1 MSREAMEEKVPFSRP
16 SAAAVLDR
24 LVESHPGPAL
34 IVGQGIRV
42 VESNDA
48 ARPLIEAL
56 RAGHGE
62 LIDLLDQTRNGTEGH
77 RAEIVLVSGKVFDV
91 AATPI
96 GAAVLLTARDLT
108 GERQRIGRFAEQA
121 ARLAD
126 IMDCLSDFAF
136 ETDREGR
143 FVFCAPDVAFGYRTS
158 SLIGHY
164 AVDLLDGDWL
174 EGRSD
179 PFIGE
184 RALAGVEVWLA
195 GADGTRVVTQMS
207 ARPVLDDLGRCVGLR
222 GFLRDLSG
230 VRARETALTQA
241 LDRER
246 LRGAVVDAMRG
257 AGGPERAIRVAAEA
271 SLASLHAQGALVM
284 ARDAD
289 RRMNAVLGLGDAG
302 AALGAEVSDAVTR
315 IAAQDQVAGRVE
327 TRAVGAMS
335 ALIALAVE
343 GGVAVGAIVLLRPR
357 HLPWTGIQAGIL
369 SAVADQLGLVLGIRE
384 RVGQL
389 ERLSRIDA
397 LTGILNRRAFDNEM
411 PGRLRQADR
420 DAGGVLLLVDL
431 DDFKPVNDR
440 FGHAMGDKALSLMGA
455 AFRGLVGRHEMVAR
469 LGGDEFA
476 FWLPG
481 CDGQQAF
488 ARADAFHGVLYDLD
502 RRPDMPSLGLGMSIG
517 IAEVRTGSGENLDN
531 LMARADAA
539 LYRAKQGG
547 RNRTELAPR
556 TGKD

>member
-1 MSREAMEEKVPFSRP
+1 MSREAMEEKGPTSRA

-42 VESNDA
+42 IESNDA
-48 ARPLIEAL
+48 ARPLIDAL
-56 RAGHGE
+56 RAGNGD

-77 RAEIVLVSGKVFDV
+77 RAEIFLPAGKVFDV

-108 GERQRIGRFAEQA
+108 VERQRIGRFAEQT

-143 FVFCAPDVAFGYRTS
+143 FVFCAPDVAFGYRTA
-158 SLIGHY
+158 SLVGHY

-174 EGRSD
+174 DGRAD

-184 RALAGVEVWLA
+184 RAVSEIEVWLS

-207 ARPVLDDLGRCVGLR
+207 ARPVLDDMGRCIGLR

-271 SLASLHAQGALVM
+271 SLASLHAQGALVL

-289 RRMNAVLGLGDAG
+289 GGMNNILMLGDADEAVS
-302 AALGAEVSDAVTR
+302 AAVAEAVTL
-315 IAAQDQVAGRVE
+315 IAGQDQVAGRVE
-327 TRAVGAMS
+327 SRTVNSMA

-343 GGVAVGAIVLLRPR
+343 GGVAVGAIILLRAR
-357 HLPWTGIQAGIL
+357 QMPWNGLQAGIL

-384 RVGQL
+384 RVNQL
-389 ERLSRIDA
+389 ERVSRIDA
-397 LTGILNRRAFDNEM
+397 LTGILNRNAFDNEM
-411 PGRLRQADR
+411 PGHLRRADR
-420 DAGGVLLLVDL
+420 DDGGALLLVDL

-440 FGHAMGDKALSLMGA
+440 FGHAMGDKALSLLGA
-455 AFRGLVGRHEMVAR
+455 GFRSLIARGEIVAR

-488 ARADAFHGVLYDLD
+488 GRADAFHAVLDELD
-502 RRPDMPSLGLGMSIG
+502 RRADMPSLGLGMSIG
-517 IAEVRTGSGENLDN
+517 IAELRAGSHESLDH

-539 LYRAKQGG
+539 LYRAKEGG

-556 TGKD
+556 AGKD